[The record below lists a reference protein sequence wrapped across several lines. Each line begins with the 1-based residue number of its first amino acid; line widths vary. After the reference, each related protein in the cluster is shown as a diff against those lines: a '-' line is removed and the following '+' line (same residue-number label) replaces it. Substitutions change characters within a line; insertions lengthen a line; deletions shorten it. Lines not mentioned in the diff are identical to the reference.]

1 MEKLIAKA
9 EVLLDALPYIR
20 RYSGKTMVIKYGGHA
35 MADEELKEGFAQDMV
50 LLKYVGINPVIVHG
64 GGPQIGQLLKQ
75 LGIESQFVRGMRV
88 TDQQTMDV
96 VEMVLVGKINK
107 EIVNLINH
115 HGGRAVGLSGKD
127 GELILAKKLTVQ
139 GEEAGTGKVDIGMV
153 GTVRAINPLVIESL
167 DRSDFIPV
175 IAPIGVGERGET
187 YNINADLVAG
197 EMAEALRAE
206 KLILLTDVEGIRD
219 KEGNVLSTLDIE
231 HALQL
236 IRDGVISAGMIP
248 KVECCIEALR
258 GGAQKT
264 HIIDGRAATRGP
276 ARDLHQRR
284 RRHPGGAPGGHEGP
298 ESEVQGP
305 KSPAEALV
313 RGEMGEFGASLAV
326 DYQLS
331 TIDWLL

>member
-35 MADEELKEGFAQDMV
+35 MVDDDLKQSFAQDIV
-50 LLKYVGINPVIVHG
+50 LLKFVGINPVIVHG

-75 LGIESQFVRGMRV
+75 LGIQSQFVRGMRV

-107 EIVNLINH
+107 EIVNLMNH

-127 GELILAKKLTVQ
+127 GGLIVARKLTVES
-139 GEEAGTGKVDIGMV
+139 EEAGAGKVDIGMV
-153 GTVRAINPLVIESL
+153 GEVRAINPQVIEAL

-175 IAPIGVGERGET
+175 IAPIGVGEHGET

-197 EMAEALRAE
+197 EVAEALNAE
-206 KLILLTDVEGIRD
+206 KLILLTDVEGILD
-219 KEGNVLSTLDIE
+219 ADGNVMSTLDMDQ
-231 HALQL
+231 AAQL
-236 IRDGVISAGMIP
+236 VRDGVISAGMIP

-258 GGAQKT
+258 GGAKKT
-264 HIIDGRAATRGP
+264 HIIDGR
-276 ARDLHQRR
+276 QR
-284 RRHPGGAPGGHEGP
+284 HAVLLEIFTKEGVGT
-298 ESEVQGP
+298 EVVRSQGRTKVQGP
-305 KSPAEALV
+305 KSKV
-313 RGEMGEFGASLAV
+313 QSLRPKG
-326 DYQLS
+326 
-331 TIDWLL
+331 

>member
-1 MEKLIAKA
+1 MEKPIAKA

-35 MADEELKEGFAQDMV
+35 MVDEELKENFAQDTV

-107 EIVNLINH
+107 EIVNAINH

-127 GELILAKKLTVQ
+127 GELIVAKKLTVPA
-139 GEEAGTGKVDIGMV
+139 EEAGAGKLDIGMV
-153 GTVRAINPLVIESL
+153 GEVRAINPLVIESL
-167 DRSDFIPV
+167 GRSDFIPI

-187 YNINADLVAG
+187 YNINADSVAG
-197 EMAEALRAE
+197 EMAEDLHAE

-219 KEGNVLSTLDIE
+219 SSGNVLPTLDLE

-248 KVECCIEALR
+248 KVECCIKALR
-258 GGAQKT
+258 GGVNKT
-264 HIIDGRAATRGP
+264 HIIDGRVRHAVLLEIFTKEGVGTEVVRRAT
-276 ARDLHQRR
+276 AKAQTN
-284 RRHPGGAPGGHEGP
+284 
-298 ESEVQGP
+298 
-305 KSPAEALV
+305 KSKLQ
-313 RGEMGEFGASLAV
+313 SLRSKA
-326 DYQLS
+326 
-331 TIDWLL
+331 

>member
-35 MADEELKEGFAQDMV
+35 MVDEELKESFAQDIV

-88 TDQQTMDV
+88 TDRQTMDV

-127 GELILAKKLTVQ
+127 GELILAKKLTVAADD
-139 GEEAGTGKVDIGMV
+139 GGAGKVDIGMV
-153 GTVRAINPLVIESL
+153 GEVRAINPMVIESL

-175 IAPIGVGERGET
+175 IAPVGVGERGET

-197 EMAEALRAE
+197 EMSEALRAE
-206 KLILLTDVEGIRD
+206 KLILLTDVEGIRGP
-219 KEGNVLSTLDIE
+219 EGNLLSTLDIE
-231 HALQL
+231 HAQQL
-236 IRDGVISAGMIP
+236 IREGVIAEGMIP
-248 KVECCIEALR
+248 KVECCIAALR
-258 GGAQKT
+258 GGTKKT
-264 HIIDGRAATRGP
+264 HIIDGRVRHAVLLEIFTKEGVGTEVVRRAT
-276 ARDLHQRR
+276 AK
-284 RRHPGGAPGGHEGP
+284 
-298 ESEVQGP
+298 VQGP
-305 KSPAEALV
+305 KSKV
-313 RGEMGEFGASLAV
+313 QSLR
-326 DYQLS
+326 S
-331 TIDWLL
+331 KG